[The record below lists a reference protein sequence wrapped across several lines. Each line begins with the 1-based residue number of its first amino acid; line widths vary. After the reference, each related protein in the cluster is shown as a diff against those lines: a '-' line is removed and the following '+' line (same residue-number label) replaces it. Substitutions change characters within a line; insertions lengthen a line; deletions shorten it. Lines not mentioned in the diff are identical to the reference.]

1 MGETRKHLIWCVLA
15 LCGAAAC
22 GGDDDSSGIV
32 TGLPAEQK
40 LSTLTDADVK
50 KACESVNVGAN
61 AVITPNALAR
71 AFCVPLGVEAAV
83 TYSNGAASVDLNK
96 CQQVVDTCVSSSS
109 EAEDDEVVEAD
120 EEDVNDCEQ
129 SNANDLKSCEAT
141 VGEYEACVNM
151 VLSELQRRLNE
162 LTCQNAEKLS
172 SEEYSNDELDPSQ
185 IPQCQTIMTKCPDTS
200 LGIPFAD

>member
-22 GGDDDSSGIV
+22 GGDDDANGIV

-40 LSTLTDADVK
+40 LSTLTDADAK
-50 KACESVNVGAN
+50 KACQSVNNGAS
-61 AVITPNALAR
+61 AVITPTALAR
-71 AFCVPLGVEAAV
+71 AICVPIGVEAAV
-83 TYSNGAASVDLNK
+83 TYSNGAASVDLGK
-96 CQQVVDTCVSSSS
+96 CQQVVDTCVSSGD
-109 EAEDDEVVEAD
+109 EEDDEVVEID
-120 EEDVNDCEQ
+120 EDDDCDQ
-129 SNANDLKSCEAT
+129 ASASDLEGCEAT
-141 VGEYEACVNM
+141 VGEYEACINLM
-151 VLSELQRRLNE
+151 LSEVQRRLAE

-172 SEEYSNDELDPSQ
+172 SESYSNDELDPSQ

>member
-1 MGETRKHLIWCVLA
+1 MGETRKHWIWCVLA

-22 GGDDDSSGIV
+22 GGDDDSGGIV

-50 KACESVNVGAN
+50 KACESVNVGAS
-61 AVITPNALAR
+61 AIITPTALAR
-71 AFCVPLGVEAAV
+71 ALCVPLGVEAAV

-96 CQQVVDTCVSSSS
+96 CQQVVDTCVSG
-109 EAEDDEVVEAD
+109 ADGDEDEDVAAD
-120 EEDVNDCEQ
+120 DNDVNDCER
-129 SNANDLKSCEAT
+129 SSANDLKGCEVT
-141 VGEYEACVNM
+141 VGEYETCINL
-151 VLSELQRRLNE
+151 VLNELQRRLNE